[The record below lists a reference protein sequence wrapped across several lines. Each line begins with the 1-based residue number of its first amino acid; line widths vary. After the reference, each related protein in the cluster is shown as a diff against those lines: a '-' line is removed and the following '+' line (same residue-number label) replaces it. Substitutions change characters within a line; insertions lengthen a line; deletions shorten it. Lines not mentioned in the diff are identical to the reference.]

1 MPRQQPVAG
10 KSCAVSC
17 LALMLVTCLS
27 LACLGC
33 GGGQASQPVTP
44 QSGQLS
50 IQPASVSLSTAGTQQ
65 FTFSGAPAGAAVS
78 WAVNGTAGGNATMG
92 TISSNGL
99 YKAPATVPSGT
110 ITISVTVAGSTVAA
124 PTATV
129 TVTASTSGPLTI
141 SPSPVTVVLPV
152 TQQFQVSG
160 MGSGS
165 VSWSVN
171 QIAGGNATVGT
182 ISSSGLYTPP
192 SAVPSGL
199 VEVEATSQNP
209 SATAKSAVT
218 LQYPSVTISTITP
231 TQIPAGAA
239 SQNLTV
245 TGTGF
250 GSFSQITINGVAAVL
265 DPSSPFTATQFTIQV
280 PQPLMVFATILLI
293 QVSNPAPGGGQAV
306 ATAHVVGGPPSM
318 LTPRSDHTAT
328 LLNNGKVLIAGG
340 SNVSAAGLNGFN
352 TAELYDPVAKTFAA
366 SHGTMSTTRTRH
378 TATLLLDGTVLLA
391 GGDNSTTVTTA
402 DIYDPSTDSFHATAG
417 HMTTVRASGNS
428 AVRLPNGKVLIAG
441 GDYPPTNQGFPGT
454 AEVFDPAAGS
464 FTATGAMNEF
474 REAPS
479 VTLLNDGTVLVAG
492 GGAGSSGIDQTSLNS
507 AELYDPA
514 SGTFTT
520 VSPMAVA
527 RAYQTATLLNDGS
540 VLIAG
545 GEQRHGC
552 CMPLPNAEVYLPT
565 SKSFS
570 TVGSMAFPR
579 VFHTATLL
587 TTGRV
592 RVIGGGDAITEIYD
606 PTQAAFLQSIA
617 LQLPRTNH
625 TATLLPNNGGIL
637 VCGGILPSLGV
648 GNVVTASCE
657 IVP

>member
-1 MPRQQPVAG
+1 MHG
-10 KSCAVSC
+10 KSSAISC
-17 LALMLVTCLS
+17 LALILVAFLS
-27 LACLGC
+27 LGCFGC
-33 GGGQASQPVTP
+33 GGGQAAPVTSP
-44 QSGQLS
+44 HSAQLS
-50 IQPASVSLSTAGTQQ
+50 IQPSSVNLSTTGTQQ
-65 FTFSGAPAGAAVS
+65 FSIAGAPAGAAVS
-78 WAVNGTAGGNATMG
+78 WTVNGVVGGSAAMG
-92 TISSNGL
+92 TISSNGM
-99 YKAPATVPSGT
+99 YQAPAAVPT
-110 ITISVTVAGSTVAA
+110 AAITISAMVAGSTVAA

-129 TVTASTSGPLTI
+129 TVTPSTSGPLTI
-141 SPSPVTVVLPV
+141 SPSPVTVLLLG

-160 MGSGS
+160 AGSGS
-165 VSWSVN
+165 VTWSVN

-182 ISSSGLYTPP
+182 ISSGGLYTPP
-192 SAVPSGL
+192 VTVPAGL

-209 SATAKSAVT
+209 SATAKAAVT
-218 LQYPSVTISTITP
+218 LQYPPVNISSITP
-231 TQIPAGAA
+231 TQIPAGTA

-250 GSFSQITINGVAAVL
+250 GSFSQFTINGVAAVF
-265 DPSSPFTATQFTIQV
+265 DPSSPFTSTQFTIQV
-280 PQPLMVFATILLI
+280 PQPLMVFATTLTVG
-293 QVSNPAPGGGQAV
+293 VSNPVPGGGLASISVQ
-306 ATAHVVGGPPSM
+306 VVGGPPSM
-318 LTPRSDHTAT
+318 LTPRADHTAT

-340 SNVSAAGLNGFN
+340 RNVNAAGLNGLN
-352 TAELYDPVAKTFAA
+352 TAELYDPVAKTFTA

-417 HMTTVRASGNS
+417 HMTTVRASGHG
-428 AVRLPNGKVLIAG
+428 AALLPNGKVLIAG

-454 AEVFDPAAGS
+454 AELFDPATGT

-474 REAPS
+474 REFPT
-479 VTLLNDGTVLVAG
+479 VTLLHDGTVLVAG
-492 GGAGSSGIDQTSLNS
+492 GGAGSLGSGIDQTSLNS

-514 SGTFTT
+514 AGTFTT

-527 RAYQTATLLNDGS
+527 RAYHTATLLNDGS

-552 CMPLPNAEVYLPT
+552 CVALPNAEVYLPA

-579 VFHTATLL
+579 VFHTATFLSAG
-587 TTGRV
+587 TV
-592 RVIGGGDAITEIYD
+592 HVIGGGDAITEIYD
-606 PTQAAFLQSIA
+606 PTQSGFLQSIS

-637 VCGGILPSLGV
+637 VCGGILPNQTL
-648 GNVVTASCE
+648 GNVITASCE

>member
-1 MPRQQPVAG
+1 MPRPETVAG
-10 KSCAVSC
+10 KGSAISC
-17 LALMLVTCLS
+17 LTLMLSTCLS
-27 LACLGC
+27 LASFGC
-33 GGGQASQPVTP
+33 GGGQGSPVSP
-44 QSGQLS
+44 HSGQLT
-50 IQPASVSLSTAGTQQ
+50 IQPASVNLSMTGTQQ
-65 FTFSGAPAGAAVS
+65 FTVSGAPAGAAVS

-92 TISSNGL
+92 IISPSGL
-99 YKAPATVPSGT
+99 YKAPATVPAGT
-110 ITISVTVAGSTVAA
+110 ITVSATVAGSTVAA

-129 TVTASTSGPLTI
+129 TVIATGPLTI
-141 SPSPVTVVLPV
+141 SPSPVTVLLLG

-165 VSWSVN
+165 VTWSVN
-171 QIAGGNATVGT
+171 QIAGGNPTVGT
-182 ISSSGLYTPP
+182 ISGSGLYTPP
-192 SAVPSGL
+192 LTVPSGL

-218 LQYPSVTISTITP
+218 LQYPSVTISAITP
-231 TQIPAGAA
+231 TQIPAGTAF
-239 SQNLTV
+239 QNLTL

-265 DPSSPFTATQFTIQV
+265 DPASPFTPTQFTIQV

-293 QVSNPAPGGGQAV
+293 QANNPTPGGGQAV

-340 SNVSAAGLNGFN
+340 SNVSAAGLNGLN

-417 HMTTVRASGNS
+417 HMTTVRASGHS

-441 GDYPPTNQGFPGT
+441 GDYPPTNQGSPGT
-454 AEVFDPAAGS
+454 AEIFDPTTGT

-479 VTLLNDGTVLVAG
+479 VTLLQDSTVLVAG
-492 GGAGSSGIDQTSLNS
+492 GGAGVSGIDQVSLNS
-507 AELYDPA
+507 AESYNPA
-514 SGTFTT
+514 SGTFTL

-527 RAYQTATLLNDGS
+527 RAYHTATLLNDGS

-552 CMPLPNAEVYLPT
+552 CMPLPYTEVYLPA

-587 TTGRV
+587 ATGSV
-592 RVIGGGDAITEIYD
+592 HVIGGGDAITEIYS
-606 PTQAAFLQSIA
+606 PTQAGFLQSVS

-637 VCGGILPSLGV
+637 VCGGILPSLEL

>member
-1 MPRQQPVAG
+1 M
-10 KSCAVSC
+10 
-17 LALMLVTCLS
+17 
-27 LACLGC
+27 
-33 GGGQASQPVTP
+33 
-44 QSGQLS
+44 S
-50 IQPASVSLSTAGTQQ
+50 IQPASVNLSAAGSQQ
-65 FTFSGAPAGAAVS
+65 FTVAGAPAGAAVS
-78 WAVNGTAGGNATMG
+78 WAVNGVVGGNATMG
-92 TISSNGL
+92 TISSSGF
-99 YKAPATVPSGT
+99 YQAPAAVSSAA
-110 ITISVTVAGSTVAA
+110 ITISAVVAGSTVVVQ
-124 PTATV
+124 TATV
-129 TVTASTSGPLTI
+129 TLTASGPLTI
-141 SPSPVTVVLPV
+141 LPSPVTVLLLG

-160 MGSGS
+160 AGSSS
-165 VSWSVN
+165 VTWSVN
-171 QIAGGNATVGT
+171 QIAGGDATVGT

-192 SAVPSGL
+192 STVPSGL

-218 LQYPSVTISTITP
+218 LQYPSVTISGITP
-231 TQIPAGAA
+231 AQIPAGTA
-239 SQNLTV
+239 SQNLVV

-250 GSFSQITINGVAAVL
+250 GSFSQFTLNGVAATFDL
-265 DPSSPFTATQFTIQV
+265 LSAFTATQVTIQV

-293 QVSNPAPGGGQAV
+293 QVNNPTPGGGQVV
-306 ATAHVVGGPPSM
+306 ATGHVVGGPPSM

-340 SNVSAAGLNGFN
+340 NNNSAAGSNGLN
-352 TAELYDPVAKTFAA
+352 TAELYDPVAKTFTA

-378 TATLLLDGTVLLA
+378 TATLLVDGTVLLA

-402 DIYDPSTDSFHATAG
+402 DIYDPSADSFHATAG
-417 HMTTVRASGNS
+417 NMTTVRASGHS
-428 AVRLPNGKVLIAG
+428 AVRLLNGKVLIAG
-441 GDYPPTNQGFPGT
+441 GDYPVTNQGFPGT
-454 AEVFDPAAGS
+454 AEVFDPVTGT

-474 REAPS
+474 RESPS
-479 VTLLNDGTVLVAG
+479 VTLLHDGTVLVAG
-492 GGAGSSGIDQTSLNS
+492 GGAGVSGIDQTSLNS

-514 SGTFTT
+514 SGTFTL

-552 CMPLPNAEVYLPT
+552 CMPLPNAEVYLPGP
-565 SKSFS
+565 KSFS

-587 TTGRV
+587 ATGSV
-592 RVIGGGDAITEIYD
+592 HAIGGGDAITEIYS
-606 PTQAAFLQSIA
+606 PTQAGFLQSIS